1 MKNRLLLVL
10 FVLVIGYNNSYSQST
25 DEELFY
31 MAENLVDKENYDG
44 ALEIFKKLLR
54 KDPMNANLNFKVGY
68 CYLQSVL
75 QKDQAIGYLEVA
87 INSTSDEYNP
97 DDFNEKNAP
106 TEAYLFLGKAYHVNY
121 RFDEAIG
128 IYNELKAKLAND
140 GSEFHSEIN
149 RAIEICE
156 HGKELVKYPVNMIVT
171 NLGNG
176 INSELDEHSPVFSA
190 DESVLIY
197 TSKRGMNPEDPKTDD
212 GQYFEDIYI
221 SYKDGDIWKSPS
233 PIGKNIN
240 TSGHEASIGLSVDGQ
255 QLFIYKDDKNDG
267 NIYLST
273 LEGEDWTKPTK
284 LPFPINT
291 KSKETHASLSADGRS
306 LYFTSDRKGGLGGL
320 DIYVIRKL
328 PNGSWGD
335 AMNLGPTIN
344 TPYDEEGPFIHPD
357 GVTLFFSSIG
367 HNSMGGFDIFFSS
380 NEDGSWSKPSN
391 IGYPINTTEDDVF
404 YTPTPDGKR
413 AYYASHQ
420 TGGIGKNDIYLIS
433 IPGSQVKPLTV
444 MTGNVLLADGRD
456 PEGITITVT
465 DLETQELVGIYTPNS
480 KTGKFLFILSPGK
493 KYNVFVEADEH
504 LFHTENLVV
513 PDNTS
518 YQEIKRAIK
527 LQPIVL
533 GQTKKVYYIEFPE
546 GSSKIDESAQIVL
559 SNLNDFLQKNPSLI
573 VDISGSKTKEIE
585 LLTKERKDVV
595 SNDLSEKGI
604 QQSRIL
610 QDLSGASIEDN
621 IIQLIILDTESQQL
635 ADNQSNT
642 TDENSD
648 NNNTNNQSDNNN
660 QDNIGNDNQNTE
672 DQNNNTDNQ
681 SDQNINND
689 NNDVNQTESD
699 VNQNSKNT
707 DAVVN
712 EIMFDF
718 NQFVTDEYFNELN
731 ALSNYLKYNKTA
743 VIELIGHTDLQGDE
757 SYNLWLGEKRA
768 EFVKKYLV
776 ERGAEAKNIRI
787 KTLGETKPISI
798 DSSPATRK
806 YNRRVE
812 ITIIK
817 QGDSK
822 LSIEKIKVPKGYKIK
837 G

>member
-1 MKNRLLLVL
+1 MKNLLLAFL
-10 FVLVIGYNNSYSQST
+10 FIFSLGLGNSFSQST
-25 DEELFY
+25 DEELFF
-31 MAENLVDKENYDG
+31 MAESMVDKENYDG
-44 ALEIFKKLLR
+44 ALEVFKKLLK

-75 QKDQAIGYLEVA
+75 QKELAIDYLEVA
-87 INSTSDEYNP
+87 INSTSDNYNP

-106 TEAYLFLGKAYHVNY
+106 TESYLFLGKAYHVNY

-128 IYNELKAKLAND
+128 IYNELREKLAND
-140 GSEFHSEIN
+140 GSEFLSEIN
-149 RAIEICE
+149 RAIETCE
-156 HGKELVKYPVNMIVT
+156 YGKELVKYPVNMIVT

-176 INSELDEHSPVFSA
+176 INSEYDEHSPVFSA

-197 TSKRGMNPEDPKTDD
+197 TSKRGLNPDDPKSDD

-221 SYKDGDIWKSPS
+221 SHRDGDIWKSPT
-233 PIGKNIN
+233 PIATNIN

-273 LEGEDWTKPTK
+273 LDGEEWTKPEK

-335 AMNLGPTIN
+335 AMNMGPTIN
-344 TPYDEEGPFIHPD
+344 TPYDEEGPYIHPD
-357 GVTLFFSSIG
+357 NVTLFFSSKG

-420 TGGIGKNDIYLIS
+420 NGGIGKNDIYLIS

-444 MTGNVLLADGRD
+444 MTGNVILADGRD

-465 DLETQELVGIYTPNS
+465 DLESQELVGIYTPNS

-493 KYNVFVEADEH
+493 KYNVFVEAEEH
-504 LFHTENLVV
+504 LFHTENLLV
-513 PDNTS
+513 PENTS

-533 GQTKKVYYIEFPE
+533 GQTKKVYYIEFPN

-559 SNLNDFLQKNPSLI
+559 SNLSEFLQKNPNII
-573 VDISGSKTKEIE
+573 VDVSGSKNPDIDM
-585 LLTKERKDVV
+585 LTNERKQVV
-595 SNDLSEKGI
+595 AEDLIDKGI

-610 QDLSGASIEDN
+610 KDLSGATLEDN
-621 IIQLIILDTESQQL
+621 IIQLIILDTDSQQL
-635 ADNQSNT
+635 ADNQEAKDTNNITSDNQTNNQDNT
-642 TDENSD
+642 I
-648 NNNTNNQSDNNN
+648 NNNTNNPTDADINNN
-660 QDNIGNDNQNTE
+660 NADISHNNTNDNQN
-672 DQNNNTDNQ
+672 
-681 SDQNINND
+681 S
-689 NNDVNQTESD
+689 SG
-699 VNQNSKNT
+699 K

-718 NQFVTDEYFNELN
+718 NQFVTDEYFNDLN
-731 ALSNYLKYNKTA
+731 ALSNYMKYNQSA
-743 VIELIGHTDLQGDE
+743 VIELQGHTDLQGDE
-757 SYNLWLGEKRA
+757 VYNVWLGEQRA

-776 ERGAEAKNIRI
+776 ERGANAKNIRI
-787 KTLGETKPISI
+787 KSFGETQPISA
-798 DSSPATRK
+798 DTHPASRK
-806 YNRRVE
+806 FNRRVE
-812 ITIIK
+812 IKIIK
-817 QGDSK
+817 QGESI
-822 LSIEKIKVPKGYKIK
+822 LSIEKIKVPKNYKFK
-837 G
+837 Q